1 MWSKPSWHYTAWHAW
16 PNSILSLRPCLL
28 YYLTS
33 TSLSLSHG
41 GESENE
47 CWKSEGNESVLLSL
61 FQSLK
66 IIDEYPTS
74 QTIKRK
80 TSFHVQL
87 SIIMI
92 LTLTIIFSQSGNKIS
107 TQNEFPVK
115 PSRGCW
121 VLTETKPVLV
131 FMERLSALEEL
142 IAAELTIGVFLRRV
156 RVRRRLP
163 GQVIYNRKL
172 TQKERE
178 RGWTIN
184 FLGSFVVQ
192 QTLPSFLNK
201 IRPISVCYCK
211 TASLLNI

>member
-1 MWSKPSWHYTAWHAW
+1 MWSCEVNQADTKHGLTQFHSLPPTLCSVLFNFH
-16 PNSILSLRPCLL
+16 LSLSL
-28 YYLTS
+28 
-33 TSLSLSHG
+33 SLSLSHG

-80 TSFHVQL
+80 ISFHVQL

-107 TQNEFPVK
+107 TRNEFPVK

-121 VLTETKPVLV
+121 VLTETKQVLV
-131 FMERLSALEEL
+131 FMERLSALAEL
-142 IAAELTIGVFLRRV
+142 IAAELADNWC
-156 RVRRRLP
+156 LP
-163 GQVIYNRKL
+163 QTCSGQ
-172 TQKERE
+172 TETS
-178 RGWTIN
+178 WTGH
-184 FLGSFVVQ
+184 LQ
-192 QTLPSFLNK
+192 
-201 IRPISVCYCK
+201 
-211 TASLLNI
+211 